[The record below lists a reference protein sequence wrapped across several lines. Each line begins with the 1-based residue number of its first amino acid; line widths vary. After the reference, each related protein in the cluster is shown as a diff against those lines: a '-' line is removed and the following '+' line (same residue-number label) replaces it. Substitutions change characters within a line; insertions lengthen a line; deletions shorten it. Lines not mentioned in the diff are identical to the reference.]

1 MPLNINPS
9 NDNNQSVLL
18 AQLLST
24 SKFHLNYVFSFFFL
38 QFRHENCVFLV
49 DNMFSTQSSSGASV
63 NMAKFRSINGS
74 YQSYQQ
80 VPQIQQVQQI
90 PYQLIQRRARTP
102 DHVLTSY
109 TDHLVYRKPSPVFMN
124 QR

>member
-1 MPLNINPS
+1 
-9 NDNNQSVLL
+9 
-18 AQLLST
+18 
-24 SKFHLNYVFSFFFL
+24 
-38 QFRHENCVFLV
+38 
-49 DNMFSTQSSSGASV
+49 MFPTQSSSGVSHNV
-63 NMAKFRSINGS
+63 TKIRNTNGS

-80 VPQIQQVQQI
+80 IPQVPQIQQI
-90 PYQLIQRRARTP
+90 PYQLIERRARTP

>member
-1 MPLNINPS
+1 MKILFPL
-9 NDNNQSVLL
+9 
-18 AQLLST
+18 
-24 SKFHLNYVFSFFFL
+24 
-38 QFRHENCVFLV
+38 
-49 DNMFSTQSSSGASV
+49 DNMFSTQNSTGVST
-63 NMAKFRSINGS
+63 NMTNMTKFRNTNGS

-80 VPQIQQVQQI
+80 VPQIQQI

>member
-1 MPLNINPS
+1 
-9 NDNNQSVLL
+9 
-18 AQLLST
+18 
-24 SKFHLNYVFSFFFL
+24 
-38 QFRHENCVFLV
+38 
-49 DNMFSTQSSSGASV
+49 MFSTPNSTGVST
-63 NMAKFRSINGS
+63 NMTKFRNTNGS
-74 YQSYQQ
+74 YQSSYQQ
-80 VPQIQQVQQI
+80 VPQGPQISQI

>member
-1 MPLNINPS
+1 
-9 NDNNQSVLL
+9 
-18 AQLLST
+18 
-24 SKFHLNYVFSFFFL
+24 
-38 QFRHENCVFLV
+38 
-49 DNMFSTQSSSGASV
+49 MFSTSSSSGVSDNV
-63 NMAKFRSINGS
+63 TKFRNLNGS
-74 YQSYQQ
+74 YHSYQQ
-80 VPQIQQVQQI
+80 VPQVSQIQQI

>member
-1 MPLNINPS
+1 MKILFPL
-9 NDNNQSVLL
+9 
-18 AQLLST
+18 
-24 SKFHLNYVFSFFFL
+24 
-38 QFRHENCVFLV
+38 
-49 DNMFSTQSSSGASV
+49 DNMFSTQNSSDPSI
-63 NMAKFRSINGS
+63 NINNITKFRNTNGS

-80 VPQIQQVQQI
+80 VPQIQQI

-124 QR
+124 HR

>member
-1 MPLNINPS
+1 MQSSINSS

-18 AQLLST
+18 AQLLSSST
-24 SKFHLNYVFSFFFL
+24 FSLKYFYILFL
-38 QFRHENCVFLV
+38 TKIIFLL
-49 DNMFSTQSSSGASV
+49 DNMFSTPSSTVVSS
-63 NMAKFRSINGS
+63 NMTKFRNTNGS
-74 YQSYQQ
+74 YQTYQQ
-80 VPQIQQVQQI
+80 VPQNSQIPQI

-124 QR
+124 QRYCII

>member
-1 MPLNINPS
+1 MSSNLNSS

-18 AQLLST
+18 AQLLNT
-24 SKFHLNYVFSFFFL
+24 NSKLNIYLFWYLFFISIVL
-38 QFRHENCVFLV
+38 
-49 DNMFSTQSSSGASV
+49 DSSMFSSSSSTAVSN
-63 NMAKFRSINGS
+63 NMNKFRNNSGS
-74 YQSYQQ
+74 YQPYQQ
-80 VPQIQQVQQI
+80 AQQI

-109 TDHLVYRKPSPVFMN
+109 TDHFVYRKPSPVFMN

>member
-1 MPLNINPS
+1 MYSNP
-9 NDNNQSVLL
+9 N
-18 AQLLST
+18 
-24 SKFHLNYVFSFFFL
+24 
-38 QFRHENCVFLV
+38 
-49 DNMFSTQSSSGASV
+49 SSGVSTTM
-63 NMAKFRSINGS
+63 NKCRNTNGS

-80 VPQIQQVQQI
+80 VPQVPQIPQI

>member
-1 MPLNINPS
+1 MF
-9 NDNNQSVLL
+9 VLKKIIYSL
-18 AQLLST
+18 
-24 SKFHLNYVFSFFFL
+24 
-38 QFRHENCVFLV
+38 
-49 DNMFSTQSSSGASV
+49 DNMFSTPSATGVST
-63 NMAKFRSINGS
+63 NMNKFRNTGGS
-74 YQSYQQ
+74 YQPYQ
-80 VPQIQQVQQI
+80 QIQQVQQVPQI

>member
-1 MPLNINPS
+1 MYPL
-9 NDNNQSVLL
+9 DN
-18 AQLLST
+18 
-24 SKFHLNYVFSFFFL
+24 
-38 QFRHENCVFLV
+38 
-49 DNMFSTQSSSGASV
+49 NMFSTPSTTGVSA
-63 NMAKFRSINGS
+63 NTTKFRNTNGS

-80 VPQIQQVQQI
+80 VQQVPQISQI

>member
-1 MPLNINPS
+1 MWILFPI
-9 NDNNQSVLL
+9 
-18 AQLLST
+18 
-24 SKFHLNYVFSFFFL
+24 
-38 QFRHENCVFLV
+38 
-49 DNMFSTQSSSGASV
+49 DNMFSTPSSTGV
-63 NMAKFRSINGS
+63 PTNMTKFRNTNGS

-80 VPQIQQVQQI
+80 VPQIQQI

>member
-1 MPLNINPS
+1 
-9 NDNNQSVLL
+9 
-18 AQLLST
+18 
-24 SKFHLNYVFSFFFL
+24 
-38 QFRHENCVFLV
+38 
-49 DNMFSTQSSSGASV
+49 MFSTPSSTVVSNNV
-63 NMAKFRSINGS
+63 AKFRNTNG

-80 VPQIQQVQQI
+80 VPQIQQIPQI

-109 TDHLVYRKPSPVFMN
+109 TDHLVYRKPSSVFMN